1 MLTEH
6 NIQGPGLGAEIE
18 GRLEGEF
25 EEERFWKDVDSAD
38 LVKGREETIPPEE
51 RKLQEEKLA
60 RPMRVHQM
68 RTQEQ
73 FGPMGI
79 Y

>member
-1 MLTEH
+1 M
-6 NIQGPGLGAEIE
+6 
-18 GRLEGEF
+18 
-25 EEERFWKDVDSAD
+25 DSAD
-38 LVKGREETIPPEE
+38 LVKGREENIPWEE

-60 RPMRVHQM
+60 RPMRIHQM
-68 RTQEQ
+68 CTQEQ